1 MTSSALTSRGATS
14 RRPAW
19 ILTLSPVLF
28 VLWLLAV
35 VATMSGSGVTDSADL
50 SPEKMDAIRTGWR
63 LIWPVYAAAII
74 VGAAGMLMLRVSLL
88 ARVAGVVSIVAALA
102 NLVFSEL
109 AAGFT
114 EPRLGD
120 NGSYVVSLVASYAAI
135 WAALLALILTG
146 VALYRTGTLRRTGLV
161 VAVLAGLFLA
171 LDVVTRGLPPFIV
184 APLWLA
190 VGIALLRRRVAS
202 PA

>member
-1 MTSSALTSRGATS
+1 MTSTALRSRGAIS
-14 RRPAW
+14 RRAAW
-19 ILTLSPVLF
+19 ILTLSPLLF

-35 VATMSGSGVTDSADL
+35 VATLSGSGVTDSADL
-50 SPEKMDAIRTGWR
+50 SVAQMDAIRTGWR

-74 VGAAGMLMLRVSLL
+74 VGSAAMMLLRLSLA
-88 ARVAGVVSIVAALA
+88 ARVASAVSIVAALA
-102 NLVFSEL
+102 NLVLSEL

-120 NGSYVVSLVASYAAI
+120 NGYFTASLVASYAAI
-135 WAALLALILTG
+135 WAALVALIVTG
-146 VALYRTGTLRRTGLV
+146 VVLRRTGMLRRTGLV
-161 VAVLAGLFLA
+161 IAVLAGLFLV

-190 VGIALLRRRVAS
+190 VGIALLRRRVTS